1 MRKRFLAAGAVA
13 VAIALVV
20 SARGLTAQSTAKPAA
35 KLPGPAGPAAKPSAV
50 KAKAV
55 PRTPWGDPDLQGV
68 WTSDEESGVPFER
81 PSGLGSKEVLEGEEL
96 DRALEQRETQRAAA
110 APLAG
115 GETGA
120 GPTHWYENWGRKSPR
135 TSMVIDPADGRLPAF
150 TDEGQQRQATRA
162 QARARSGRGPSDSW
176 EDRSLYDRCI
186 TRGLPA
192 VMFPTIYNNNSRIVQ
207 GPGYVAI
214 TYEMI
219 HETRLVPLDGRPHV
233 PAGTRFLMGDA
244 RGHFEG
250 DTLVVDTTNFTD
262 RTNYR
267 GSGETLHLVERFTRG
282 SDKALRYEVTVN
294 DPHTFVKPWTAAL
307 NLTPTSNLYEYGCH
321 EGNYAMKNILSA
333 ARSEERQA
341 ASTVK

>member
-1 MRKRFLAAGAVA
+1 MPSRLVAVGTLA
-13 VAIALVV
+13 VAIALVA
-20 SARGLTAQSTAKPAA
+20 SASSLVAQTSPKPV
-35 KLPGPAGPAAKPSAV
+35 GVAGPSGKSPTRAKV
-50 KAKAV
+50 V

-81 PSGLGSKEVLEGEEL
+81 PNGLGSKDVLEGEEL
-96 DRALEQRETQRAAA
+96 DRVLEQREQQRAEN

-135 TSMVIDPADGRLPAF
+135 TSMVIDPADGRIPAL
-150 TDEGQQRQATRA
+150 TDEAQRRQASRA
-162 QARARSGRGPSDSW
+162 QDRARSGRGPSDSW

-192 VMFPTIYNNNSRIVQ
+192 VMFPTIYNNNTRLVQ

-219 HETRLVPLDGRPHV
+219 HETRLVPLDGRAHVSPHLR
-233 PAGTRFLMGDA
+233 TFLGDA
-244 RGHFEG
+244 RGHWEG

-267 GSGETLHLVERFTRG
+267 GSGETLHLIERFTRADEKG
-282 SDKALRYEVTVN
+282 LRYEVTVN
-294 DPHTFVKPWTAAL
+294 DPDTFLKPWTAAL
-307 NLTPTSNLYEYGCH
+307 NLTPTSNLFEYGCH

-333 ARSEERQA
+333 ARSEEKRA
-341 ASTVK
+341 ASKISTQ

>member
-1 MRKRFLAAGAVA
+1 MRMRFFASVALAVGMAMA
-13 VAIALVV
+13 V
-20 SARGLTAQSTAKPAA
+20 SAQAP
-35 KLPGPAGPAAKPSAV
+35 V
-50 KAKAV
+50 KKVRAT

-68 WTSDEESGVPFER
+68 WSSDEESGVPFER
-81 PSGLGSKEVLEGEEL
+81 ANGLGSKDVLEGEEL
-96 DRALEQRETQRAAA
+96 DRALEQREEQRAEA

-135 TSMVIDPADGRLPAF
+135 TSMVVDPADGRIPAL
-150 TDEGQQRQATRA
+150 TDEATQRQASRA

-192 VMFPTIYNNNSRIVQ
+192 VMFPIIYNNNERIVQ

-219 HETRLVPLDGRPHV
+219 HETRLIPLDGRPHA
-233 PAGTRFLMGDA
+233 PAHLRMLMGDA
-244 RGHFEG
+244 RGHWEG
-250 DTLVVDTTNFTD
+250 DTLVIDTTNFTD

-267 GSGETLHLVERFTRG
+267 GSGETLHLTERFTRG
-282 SDKALRYEVTVN
+282 DKGMRYEVTVN
-294 DPHTFVKPWTAAL
+294 DGHTFVKPWTAAL
-307 NLTPTSNLYEYGCH
+307 NLTATSNLYEYGCH

-333 ARSEERQA
+333 ARSEEKR
-341 ASTVK
+341 